1 MLSNEILFFAGFTTF
16 ILSVLLLD
24 LGVFSKKDH
33 VVKFREAAAWSAVW
47 IMFALAFY
55 VMLDFYGERIHG
67 ITNFEEL
74 KQVVALYSPDDIDL
88 IEGDY
93 AASVQ
98 LYRTNMAV
106 EFITGYL
113 LEYSLSV
120 DNIFVIIL
128 IFASFGVRQK
138 YFKKVLFWG
147 VLGAIVMRFVF
158 IFVGSALIHEFH
170 FILYLFGAFLIF
182 TGIKMFLDRGDDD
195 EKIEV
200 NKHPVVKFVS
210 KHFPLYPRFVK
221 ERFFVKKNN
230 QWHLTPL
237 FLVVLIVE
245 FTDLIFAVDSVPAV
259 FAVTQDPYIVFFSN
273 IFAIMG
279 LRSMFFFLSNIL
291 PLFHYLKTGLAFL
304 MSFIG
309 FKMIA
314 HSWLKSIGFETVYS
328 LYIILFI
335 LAVSVIS
342 SLLFPPNKT
351 ETEDESTVNE
361 IIKQAKKEPEAQKTT
376 L

>member
-1 MLSNEILFFAGFTTF
+1 MLSNEILFFSAFTIF
-16 ILSVLLLD
+16 ILTVLLLD
-24 LGVFSKKDH
+24 LGVFSKKNH
-33 VVKFREAAAWSAVW
+33 VVHFREAASWSAIWV
-47 IMFALAFY
+47 MFALVFY
-55 VMLDFYGERIHG
+55 TMLNFYGERLHG

-74 KQVVALYSPDDIDL
+74 SIAVNNYAPNEIDL
-88 IEGDY
+88 SSNDY
-93 AASVQ
+93 EKVVQ
-98 LYRTNMAV
+98 LYRNNIAV

-113 LEYSLSV
+113 LEYALSI

-128 IFASFGVRQK
+128 IFSSFGVRQQ

-147 VLGAIVMRFVF
+147 VLGAILMRFAF
-158 IFVGSALIHEFH
+158 IFLGSALIHSFH
-170 FILYLFGAFLIF
+170 WILYLFGAFLIF
-182 TGIKMFLDRGDDD
+182 TGIKMFLEKDGDD

-200 NKHPVVKFVS
+200 NKHPVVKLVS

-221 ERFFVKKNN
+221 ERFFVRKNEH
-230 QWHLTPL
+230 WHLTPL

-291 PLFHYLKTGLAFL
+291 PLFHYLKVGLSFL
-304 MSFIG
+304 MTFIG

-335 LAVSVIS
+335 LTTSIIA
-342 SLLFPPNKT
+342 SLLFPPAKAEENNIEKT
-351 ETEDESTVNE
+351 ET
-361 IIKQAKKEPEAQKTT
+361 QKTT
-376 L
+376 H

>member
-1 MLSNEILFFAGFTTF
+1 MLSNEILFFSAFTVF
-16 ILSVLLLD
+16 ILTVLLLD
-24 LGVFSKKDH
+24 LGVFSKKNH
-33 VVKFREAAAWSAVW
+33 VVHFKEAASWSAIWV
-47 IMFALAFY
+47 MFALTFY
-55 VMLDFYGERIHG
+55 TLLNFYGERLHG

-74 KQVVALYSPDDIDL
+74 SVAVANYAPEIDL
-88 IEGDY
+88 SSNNYEQT
-93 AASVQ
+93 VQ
-98 LYRTNMAV
+98 LYRSNMAV

-113 LEYSLSV
+113 LEYALSI

-128 IFASFGVRQK
+128 IFSSFGVRQL

-147 VLGAIVMRFVF
+147 VLGAIIMRFIF
-158 IFVGSALIHEFH
+158 IFVGSALIHSFH
-170 FILYLFGAFLIF
+170 WILYIFGAFLIF
-182 TGIKMFLDRGDDD
+182 TGIKMFLEKDGGD

-200 NKHPVVKFVS
+200 DKHPVVKLVS

-221 ERFFVKKNN
+221 ERFFVRKNSH
-230 QWHLTPL
+230 WHLTPL

-291 PLFHYLKTGLAFL
+291 PLFHYLKVGLAFL
-304 MSFIG
+304 MTFIG
-309 FKMIA
+309 TKMLA
-314 HSWLKSIGFETVYS
+314 HDWLKSIGFETVYS

-335 LAVSVIS
+335 LVTSIVA
-342 SLLFPPNKT
+342 SLLFPPVIREVSSEQPEKQHNKH
-351 ETEDESTVNE
+351 
-361 IIKQAKKEPEAQKTT
+361 
-376 L
+376 